1 MFFKKALKDSDLIHK
16 LAMKNPR
23 TSEEMLAIANKY
35 ALVEEATHETRE
47 SKKDKKLCCPDQ
59 AGISKSNYGKR
70 KPDRTVANVERL
82 CHSRTVYRPLPD
94 MYVGYL
100 DGICMFHPHRKHKTR
115 VCNKL
120 QGFANEVLK
129 SAKKVEQEKKMDNRK
144 SGIQC
149 HAGRSIASSVAPT
162 PMSPKGSRS

>member
-23 TSEEMLAIANKY
+23 TSEEMLSIANKY
-35 ALVEEATHETRE
+35 AWWRKLPATRE
-47 SKKDKKLCCPDQ
+47 SKKDKKLSCPDQ
-59 AGISKSNYGKR
+59 ARISKSNYKKR
-70 KPDRTVANVERL
+70 RLDRTVANVERL

-100 DGICMFHPHRKHKTR
+100 DGICMFHPHGKHMTR
-115 VCNKL
+115 VSNKL
-120 QGFANEVLK
+120 QGFTNEVLK
-129 SAKKVEQEKKMDNRK
+129 SAKKVEQEKKMDNKK